1 MGTISSIHI
10 AKGHV
15 GEFFHNSREK
25 PTRNS
30 IGDKSKNEVT
40 LSAKEAL
47 KLYHEKLKKRS
58 EAYTKR
64 TGQKLQKK
72 AITLMSAVVNI
83 KSDTTMSELKRLG
96 DKLEKELGTK
106 ILQIAIHRDEGHVSE
121 AGELVI
127 NQHAH
132 IMMMGLDSEG
142 RSIKR
147 KLSFKMLRELQ
158 DITAQ
163 TLKMERGQKRKL
175 GERKRLDTYQFKQ
188 AMSIKNQT
196 EKELKK
202 QIKSLQ
208 NNETLNK
215 KTIQRYIRNFEENV
229 KKYVN
234 VFGNISKD
242 DVMDLFAGFLQSFK
256 TRFDKLKEENKKL
269 KKDLDDMQQ
278 KAFERWQ
285 TINSQKEEIAEL
297 KAEVEEKN
305 KIINQIK
312 ELDSVKL
319 ARENHKLKLT
329 VKQLKD
335 EISALRKQMIH
346 LNKELQAKDE
356 NPLFDREDYQY
367 LSKLK
372 RELKAD
378 TVEQVYN
385 KVVELKQKVR
395 SKSQNFGIDF

>member
-1 MGTISSIHI
+1 
-10 AKGHV
+10 
-15 GEFFHNSREK
+15 
-25 PTRNS
+25 
-30 IGDKSKNEVT
+30 
-40 LSAKEAL
+40 
-47 KLYHEKLKKRS
+47 
-58 EAYTKR
+58 
-64 TGQKLQKK
+64 
-72 AITLMSAVVNI
+72 
-83 KSDTTMSELKRLG
+83 
-96 DKLEKELGTK
+96 
-106 ILQIAIHRDEGHVSE
+106 
-121 AGELVI
+121 
-127 NQHAH
+127 
-132 IMMMGLDSEG
+132 
-142 RSIKR
+142 
-147 KLSFKMLRELQ
+147 
-158 DITAQ
+158 
-163 TLKMERGQKRKL
+163 
-175 GERKRLDTYQFKQ
+175 
-188 AMSIKNQT
+188 
-196 EKELKK
+196 
-202 QIKSLQ
+202 
-208 NNETLNK
+208 
-215 KTIQRYIRNFEENV
+215 
-229 KKYVN
+229 
-234 VFGNISKD
+234 
-242 DVMDLFAGFLQSFK
+242 MDLFAGFLQSFK